1 MIAPRYF
8 PFVFKQLWRNRMRSA
23 LTLSGVAIAMFLFI
37 AVQTLQ
43 RGVRE
48 ATEVTAAD
56 TLLVVYR
63 ENRFCP
69 AASRIPEFYGPR
81 IARVPGVGS
90 VVPMKI
96 VVNNCRASLDVVTY
110 RGVPEERLVDMKA
123 KWRVVSGSIAE
134 WERRSDAALVGSRL
148 AERKALKPGDSF
160 NSSGITVTV
169 AGIIDSEE
177 PQDQN
182 VAYVHLEFLQRAA
195 SAGGGVGVVTQFNV
209 RVSDPSKLQE
219 VAAAIDD
226 EFAKEQEPTAT
237 RPEKAF
243 VAQAGSDIVE
253 LVGFTRF
260 LGYGC
265 LAAVLALVGNAI
277 VLGVQDRI
285 KEHAILQTVGFRGGL
300 ISRLI
305 LMEGLGLGV
314 LGGGVGA
321 GIAAAVM
328 FYGHFSLST
337 EGLSIN
343 FHSDPMMLGVGL
355 GISAAVGVVAGVV
368 PAWQAGR
375 REIAQCFRA
384 V

>member
-1 MIAPRYF
+1 MIAPRYM
-8 PFVFKQLWRNRMRSA
+8 PLVFKQLWRNRTRSA
-23 LTLSGVAIAMFLFI
+23 LTLGGVAIAMFLFI

-43 RGVRE
+43 RGVRD

-56 TLLVVYR
+56 TTLVVYR

-81 IARVPGVGS
+81 IAKIEGVES

-110 RGVPEERLVDMKA
+110 RGMPDEQLEAMKA
-123 KWRVVSGSIAE
+123 KWTVAAGSIDE
-134 WERRSDAALVGSRL
+134 WRRRSDAALVGARL
-148 AERKALKPGDSF
+148 AERKALKVGDSF

-169 AGIIDSEE
+169 AGILDSTE

-195 SAGGGVGVVTQFNV
+195 TSGGGLGVVTQFNV
-209 RVSDPSKLQE
+209 RVTDSSKLEE
-219 VAAAIDD
+219 VARAIDA
-226 EFAKEQEPTAT
+226 EFANEQEPTAT

-243 VAQAGSDIVE
+243 VAQAGSDVVE

-285 KEHAILQTVGFRGGL
+285 KEHAILQTLGFRGGL

-305 LMEGLGLGV
+305 LVEGLGLGV
-314 LGGGVGA
+314 LGGAIGA
-321 GIAAAVM
+321 GAAAAVVEL
-328 FYGHFSLST
+328 GHFSLST
-337 EGLSIN
+337 EGMSIN
-343 FHSDPMMLGVGL
+343 FHTAPEVMLLGLVISAGVG
-355 GISAAVGVVAGVV
+355 IVAGII

>member
-1 MIAPRYF
+1 MIAPRYM
-8 PFVFKQLWRNRMRSA
+8 PLVFKQLWRNRTRSA
-23 LTLSGVAIAMFLFI
+23 LTLGGVAIAMFLFI

-56 TLLVVYR
+56 TMLVVYR

-81 IARVPGVGS
+81 IAKIAGVES

-110 RGVPEERLVDMKA
+110 RGMPDEQLEAMKA
-123 KWRVVSGSIAE
+123 KWTVASGSIDE
-134 WERRSDAALVGSRL
+134 WRRRADAALVGARL
-148 AERKALKPGDSF
+148 AERKALKVGDSF

-169 AGIIDSEE
+169 AGIIDSTE

-195 SAGGGVGVVTQFNV
+195 TSGGGLGVVTQFNV
-209 RVSDPSKLQE
+209 RVTESSKLE
-219 VAAAIDD
+219 EIARAIDA
-226 EFAKEQEPTAT
+226 EFANEQEPTAT

-243 VAQAGSDIVE
+243 VAQAGSDVVE

-285 KEHAILQTVGFRGGL
+285 KEHAILQTLGFRGGL

-305 LMEGLGLGV
+305 LVEGLGLGV
-314 LGGGVGA
+314 LGGAIGA
-321 GIAAAVM
+321 GAAAAVVE
-328 FYGHFSLST
+328 FGHFSLST

-343 FHSDPMMLGVGL
+343 FHTAPEVMLLGLAISAGVG
-355 GISAAVGVVAGVV
+355 IVAGVI